1 MSVPPALAAETD
13 QSEALG
19 RVINTDVLALDLANA
34 GTSQSGNLSD
44 PGPNSQPLNVDLLN
58 ENLALDLGSL
68 TLPLLGTAEE
78 RGLLDLGEAGAL
90 SSYTE
95 SLDATT
101 STASAGA
108 VGDGGGLDLDG
119 IENGTYGSANVDLT
133 DLLAQA
139 GVDGLTD
146 DIVDELSL
154 QLGALGS
161 TAIADGDDV
170 TSEYVVAD
178 GQLVISSPLVGDL
191 STELNSALTDVG
203 TVLNG
208 AVGADGAL
216 GQVTE
221 AIAIDT
227 DLGVASVKAG
237 GGTIGLIGLDAA
249 LDEASTSL
257 LAEPL
262 EDSNGLVKI
271 DLVNG
276 TIAVD
281 LQALGGPDGLN
292 GLPANT
298 ELLDS
303 ETIGLITGAVT
314 EALGT
319 VTTKVGEILVDDV
332 FNNVGLRIEL
342 PAEIRALIATANVDI
357 VVETTL
363 GQLAG
368 TDDSDPT
375 IEIDGNLL
383 GIPLGSLLSAL
394 EPVVETAVIT
404 PLQGVIGGVVDTA
417 TTGLTITLDG
427 LIQPVLDT
435 LSPVLS
441 GVLTQVVSV
450 TINEQPEPGY
460 LGEDS
465 FTVNAL
471 SLELLPNLDA
481 VNVDLASSTV
491 RVSDVVAEDPTL
503 SVDPGTVNDG
513 DTTEVTGENYPP
525 NTDVDVQLV
534 DPDGNPVGD
543 PVTVTTDENGGFT
556 AELLVPEG
564 SDAGDYTVEG
574 TATTGETATTDLGV
588 TNDSDDDNAAENGD
602 DNDGVNGDDN
612 GDVNG
617 HNDGVNGDD
626 NDGVN
631 GDDNDGVNGDDNDGV
646 NGDDNDG
653 VNGDDNDGV
662 NGDDND
668 GVNGDDNDG
677 VNGDDNDGVNGDDND
692 GVNGDDN
699 DGVNGDDNDGV
710 NGDDNDG
717 VNGDDNDG
725 VNGDDNDGVN
735 GDDNDGVNG
744 DDNDGVN
751 GDDNDG
757 VNGDDNDG
765 VNGDDNDGDGDDNA
779 ADGDDNA
786 ADGDDNAADGD
797 DNAAD
802 GDDNAADGD
811 DNAADGDDN
820 AADGDDNAAD
830 GDDNAADGDD
840 NAAVNGGDNAAVN
853 GGDNAA
859 VNGGDNAAEDGTT
872 DPTITVDPDTA
883 APGDSITVDGENFP
897 PNSEVE
903 LQLTDSDGN
912 PVGDPVTVV
921 TDDDGAF
928 STELELLEGTEPG
941 DYTIVA
947 TDEDGNS
954 ATADLTITGSGSGAD
969 NSATN
974 SGESSTGGSGLSG
987 GGSNGSGSTV
997 SGSSGGSGSLA
1008 QTGAAGTAAMVGLAA
1023 LLVLAGAA
1031 GLLVSRRSAL

>member
-1 MSVPPALAAETD
+1 MERLHIPPLSVTRRRSTLFKGLVASVATAGLTLMSVPPALAAETD

-161 TAIADGDDV
+161 TATANGEEV

-417 TTGLTITLDG
+417 TTGLTSTLDG

-471 SLELLPNLDA
+471 SLELLPNLAA

-491 RVSDVVAEDPTL
+491 RVSDVVAEDPAL

-602 DNDGVNGDDN
+602 DNDGVN
-612 GDVNG
+612 
-617 HNDGVNGDD
+617 
-626 NDGVN
+626 
-631 GDDNDGVNGDDNDGV
+631 
-646 NGDDNDG
+646 
-653 VNGDDNDGV
+653 
-662 NGDDND
+662 
-668 GVNGDDNDG
+668 
-677 VNGDDNDGVNGDDND
+677 
-692 GVNGDDN
+692 
-699 DGVNGDDNDGV
+699 
-710 NGDDNDG
+710 
-717 VNGDDNDG
+717 
-725 VNGDDNDGVN
+725 
-735 GDDNDGVNG
+735 
-744 DDNDGVN
+744 
-751 GDDNDG
+751 
-757 VNGDDNDG
+757 
-765 VNGDDNDGDGDDNA
+765 
-779 ADGDDNA
+779 
-786 ADGDDNAADGD
+786 
-797 DNAAD
+797 
-802 GDDNAADGD
+802 
-811 DNAADGDDN
+811 
-820 AADGDDNAAD
+820 
-830 GDDNAADGDD
+830 
-840 NAAVNGGDNAAVN
+840 
-853 GGDNAA
+853 
-859 VNGGDNAAEDGTT
+859 
-872 DPTITVDPDTA
+872 
-883 APGDSITVDGENFP
+883 
-897 PNSEVE
+897 
-903 LQLTDSDGN
+903 
-912 PVGDPVTVV
+912 
-921 TDDDGAF
+921 
-928 STELELLEGTEPG
+928 
-941 DYTIVA
+941 
-947 TDEDGNS
+947 
-954 ATADLTITGSGSGAD
+954 
-969 NSATN
+969 
-974 SGESSTGGSGLSG
+974 LS
-987 GGSNGSGSTV
+987 
-997 SGSSGGSGSLA
+997 LIHI
-1008 QTGAAGTAAMVGLAA
+1008 
-1023 LLVLAGAA
+1023 
-1031 GLLVSRRSAL
+1031 

>member
-161 TAIADGDDV
+161 TATANGEEV

-417 TTGLTITLDG
+417 TTGLTSTLDG

-471 SLELLPNLDA
+471 SLELLPNLAA

-491 RVSDVVAEDPTL
+491 RVSDVVAEDPAL

-612 GDVNG
+612 G
-617 HNDGVNGDD
+617 GVNGDD

-710 NGDDNDG
+710 N
-717 VNGDDNDG
+717 
-725 VNGDDNDGVN
+725 
-735 GDDNDGVNG
+735 
-744 DDNDGVN
+744 
-751 GDDNDG
+751 
-757 VNGDDNDG
+757 
-765 VNGDDNDGDGDDNA
+765 
-779 ADGDDNA
+779 
-786 ADGDDNAADGD
+786 
-797 DNAAD
+797 

-928 STELELLEGTEPG
+928 STELEVLEGTEPG

-954 ATADLTITGSGSGAD
+954 ATADLTVTGSGSGAD

-1023 LLVLAGAA
+1023 LLVVAGAA

>member
-1 MSVPPALAAETD
+1 MPPALAAETD

-19 RVINTDVLALDLANA
+19 RVINADVLDLDLANA
-34 GTSQSGNLSD
+34 GTSQSGFPSD
-44 PGPNSQPLNVDLLN
+44 AGPNSQPLNLDAIGGNV
-58 ENLALDLGSL
+58 ELDLGSL
-68 TLPLLGTAEE
+68 TLPLLGTAED
-78 RGLLDLGEAGAL
+78 RGLLDLGEAGVL

-108 VGDGGGLDLDG
+108 IGDGGGLDLDG

-208 AVGADGAL
+208 AVGDEGVLGA
-216 GQVTE
+216 
-221 AIAIDT
+221 
-227 DLGVASVKAG
+227 VASGVSIDENVLGLVGVKAG
-237 GGTIGLIGLDAA
+237 GGTIGLTGVDAA
-249 LDEASTSL
+249 LKDASTSL

-262 EDSNGLVKI
+262 EDSNGLVEI
-271 DLVNG
+271 DLANG

-319 VTTKVGEILVDDV
+319 VTTKAGEVVVDDV
-332 FNNVGLRIEL
+332 LNTVGLKIEI
-342 PAEIRALIATANVDI
+342 PAKITNPLTGITLASVGI
-357 VVETTL
+357 VVDTTV

-368 TDDSDPT
+368 TADGDPT
-375 IEIDGNLL
+375 VSIDGTLVGISLDQLL
-383 GIPLGSLLSAL
+383 GFLNPLLDTIL
-394 EPVVETAVIT
+394 IT
-404 PLQGVIGGVVDTA
+404 PLQGVAEGLVATA
-417 TTGLTITLDG
+417 TTGVTDTLDG
-427 LIQPVLDT
+427 VIQPVLDT

-491 RVSDVVAEDPTL
+491 RVSDVVAEEPTL

-556 AELLVPEG
+556 AELPVPEG

-574 TATTGETATTDLGV
+574 TATTGETATADLGV
-588 TNDSDDDNAAENGD
+588 TNADDPTDDNTAENTEVNTAVNTDDNAAENTD
-602 DNDGVNGDDN
+602 TNTEVNTEVNTDVNTADNGDDN
-612 GDVNG
+612 TAENTDVNT
-617 HNDGVNGDD
+617 DD
-626 NDGVN
+626 NTDVN
-631 GDDNDGVNGDDNDGV
+631 TDDNTAVNTDV
-646 NGDDNDG
+646 NT
-653 VNGDDNDGV
+653 
-662 NGDDND
+662 
-668 GVNGDDNDG
+668 
-677 VNGDDNDGVNGDDND
+677 
-692 GVNGDDN
+692 
-699 DGVNGDDNDGV
+699 
-710 NGDDNDG
+710 
-717 VNGDDNDG
+717 
-725 VNGDDNDGVN
+725 
-735 GDDNDGVNG
+735 
-744 DDNDGVN
+744 
-751 GDDNDG
+751 
-757 VNGDDNDG
+757 
-765 VNGDDNDGDGDDNA
+765 DDNA
-779 ADGDDNA
+779 AEN
-786 ADGDDNAADGD
+786 
-797 DNAAD
+797 
-802 GDDNAADGD
+802 
-811 DNAADGDDN
+811 
-820 AADGDDNAAD
+820 
-830 GDDNAADGDD
+830 
-840 NAAVNGGDNAAVN
+840 
-853 GGDNAA
+853 
-859 VNGGDNAAEDGTT
+859 T
-872 DPTITVDPDTA
+872 DT
-883 APGDSITVDGENFP
+883 N
-897 PNSEVE
+897 
-903 LQLTDSDGN
+903 
-912 PVGDPVTVV
+912 
-921 TDDDGAF
+921 
-928 STELELLEGTEPG
+928 TE
-941 DYTIVA
+941 
-947 TDEDGNS
+947 
-954 ATADLTITGSGSGAD
+954 
-969 NSATN
+969 
-974 SGESSTGGSGLSG
+974 
-987 GGSNGSGSTV
+987 
-997 SGSSGGSGSLA
+997 
-1008 QTGAAGTAAMVGLAA
+1008 
-1023 LLVLAGAA
+1023 
-1031 GLLVSRRSAL
+1031 

>member
-161 TAIADGDDV
+161 TATANGEEV

-417 TTGLTITLDG
+417 TTGLTSTLDG

-471 SLELLPNLDA
+471 SLELLPNLAA

-491 RVSDVVAEDPTL
+491 RVSDVVAEDPAL

-617 HNDGVNGDD
+617 DD

-631 GDDNDGVNGDDNDGV
+631 
-646 NGDDNDG
+646 
-653 VNGDDNDGV
+653 
-662 NGDDND
+662 
-668 GVNGDDNDG
+668 
-677 VNGDDNDGVNGDDND
+677 
-692 GVNGDDN
+692 
-699 DGVNGDDNDGV
+699 
-710 NGDDNDG
+710 
-717 VNGDDNDG
+717 
-725 VNGDDNDGVN
+725 
-735 GDDNDGVNG
+735 
-744 DDNDGVN
+744 
-751 GDDNDG
+751 
-757 VNGDDNDG
+757 
-765 VNGDDNDGDGDDNA
+765 
-779 ADGDDNA
+779 
-786 ADGDDNAADGD
+786 
-797 DNAAD
+797 
-802 GDDNAADGD
+802 
-811 DNAADGDDN
+811 
-820 AADGDDNAAD
+820 

-928 STELELLEGTEPG
+928 STELEVLEGTEPG

-954 ATADLTITGSGSGAD
+954 ATADLTVTGSGSGAD

-1023 LLVLAGAA
+1023 LLVVAGAA